1 LQERPGVYT
10 LARNSAIILHLL
22 VAMLPQY
29 GMAMGPRPPAVKP
42 RLMAVLGDSIA
53 AGTLADVPI
62 PKGPTPEESVLKWHD
77 QGVEADLVYTNK
89 KTLSWGS
96 GERIRSHFLML
107 REWLALRGIRAP
119 LEVAN
124 LASPGAQMGDLRV
137 QVSKLLEILGSGAY
151 ESLEYVALTIGSNDA
166 CNYSSSLDVPEEELR
181 RNLVE
186 SLSIL
191 GRGVRSVTKIP
202 VPIRVL
208 VVGAPRIPN
217 LGVPGFIEAP
227 TLFGLS
233 CGVVRDRILRYCRP
247 LTVWNGLDEYHQR
260 LAVVERINGVLKNA
274 SLEVSGEFPGLQV
287 VFSDRLFQLEI
298 PLGALAADCF
308 HPGKWAQEQI
318 SMRTW
323 EDQLWF
329 R

>member
-1 LQERPGVYT
+1 VRT
-10 LARNSAIILHLL
+10 LARNLIIVLHLFAAL
-22 VAMLPQY
+22 LSHPA
-29 GMAMGPRPPAVKP
+29 GAMGPRPPAVKP

-62 PKGPTPEESVLKWHD
+62 PFAPTPEESVLKWHD
-77 QGVEADLVYTNK
+77 QGVQAEFIYTNK

-96 GERIRSHFLML
+96 GEKIRSHFMLL
-107 REWLALRGIRAP
+107 REWREARGIRVP

-124 LASPGAQMGDLRV
+124 LATPGAETSDLRV
-137 QVSKLLEILGSGAY
+137 QVKKLVEILGSGEY
-151 ESLEYVALTIGSNDA
+151 ESLEYVALSIGSNDA
-166 CNYSSSLDVPEEELR
+166 CSYSSSVDVPEEELR

-191 GRGVRSVTKIP
+191 GREVGSLAGIP
-202 VPIRVL
+202 TPIRVL

-247 LTVWNGLDEYHQR
+247 LTVWSSLDEYHQR
-260 LAVVERINGVLKNA
+260 LSVVEHVNGILKNVA
-274 SLEVSGEFPGLQV
+274 LEISGEFPDLQV
-287 VFSDRLFQLEI
+287 VYSDRLFQLEI

-318 SMRTW
+318 SERTW
-323 EDQLWF
+323 EDQPWF
-329 R
+329 H

>member
-1 LQERPGVYT
+1 ML
-10 LARNSAIILHLL
+10 LL
-22 VAMLPQY
+22 VALLSQSA
-29 GMAMGPRPPAVKP
+29 MAMGPRPPAVKP
-42 RLMAVLGDSIA
+42 RLMAVLGDSIS

-62 PKGPTPEESVLKWHD
+62 PNAPTPEESVLKWHD
-77 QGVEADLVYTNK
+77 QGVEVDLIYTNK

-96 GERIRSHFLML
+96 GEKIRSHFLML
-107 REWLALRGIRAP
+107 REWLELRGSRAP

-124 LASPGAQMGDLRV
+124 LANPGAEIGDLRV
-137 QVSKLLEILGSGAY
+137 QVRKLLEILGSREY
-151 ESLEYVALTIGSNDA
+151 ESLDYVALTIGSNDA
-166 CNYSSSLDVPEEELR
+166 CNYSSSLDIPEEELR

-191 GRGVRSVTKIP
+191 GKGVRSITRIP

-217 LGVPGFIEAP
+217 LGVPGFIDAP

-247 LTVWNGLDEYHQR
+247 LTVWSGLEEYHQR
-260 LAVVERINGVLKNA
+260 LAVVERVNGILKNA
-274 SLEVSGEFPGLQV
+274 ALEVSGEFPDLQV
-287 VFSDRLFQLEI
+287 VYSDRLYQLEI

-318 SMRTW
+318 SKRTW
-323 EDQLWF
+323 EDQPWF
-329 R
+329 Q